1 MIRYKIKVKGKV
13 QGVFYRSTAQ
23 AKAKE
28 LGLSGWVQNENDGS
42 VLLEAEGEVQKLE
55 KLLEWCRQGSGAAV
69 VNEVEYEEIEPKGIR
84 DTGFEVRR

>member
-28 LGLSGWVQNENDGS
+28 LGLSGWVKNEEDGS
-42 VLLEAEGEVQKLE
+42 VAIEAEGEEQKLL
-55 KLLEWCRQGSGAAV
+55 KLVDWCREGPGAAI
-69 VNEVEYEEIEPKGIR
+69 VNDVEYDQVEPEGVN
-84 DTGFEVRR
+84 GFEIKK

>member
-28 LGLSGWVQNENDGS
+28 LGLSGWVKNEEDGS
-42 VLLEAEGEVQKLE
+42 VAIEAEGEEQKLL
-55 KLLEWCRQGSGAAV
+55 KLVDWCREGPGAAI
-69 VNEVEYEEIEPKGIR
+69 VNDVDYQQIEPEGVN
-84 DTGFEVRR
+84 GFIIKN